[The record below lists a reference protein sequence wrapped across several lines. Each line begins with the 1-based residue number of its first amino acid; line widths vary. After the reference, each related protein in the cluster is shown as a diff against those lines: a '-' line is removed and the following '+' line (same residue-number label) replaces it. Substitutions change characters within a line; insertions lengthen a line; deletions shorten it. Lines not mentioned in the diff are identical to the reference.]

1 MVNYIVKEKI
11 ELMATDLERKL
22 KKLVLWTLR
31 EEIEYMVNFHTE
43 KVGVWA
49 KE

>member
-11 ELMATDLERKL
+11 ELMATDLERQL